1 MSRATAARP
10 ADAPARSAT
19 RSSAKG
25 YFHRSELPLA
35 SLAFVLPLIVLYE
48 VGTWYF
54 TSDSTHHNEQ
64 RIIAFN
70 LMQQFFH
77 LFGASGR
84 YLPAMAVVGIMLSWH
99 IARGDNWQVDLR
111 HILGMY
117 VESFLLAVPLIVL
130 GFAAARYLPLM
141 SLHMPPISTL

>member
-1 MSRATAARP
+1 MSRATTARSVDAPPRPAARQV
-10 ADAPARSAT
+10 
-19 RSSAKG
+19 KG
-25 YFHRSELPLA
+25 YFQRSELPLA

-48 VGTWYF
+48 LGTWYF
-54 TSDSTHHNEQ
+54 ASDALHHNEQ

-77 LFGASGR
+77 LFGVSGR
-84 YLPAMAVVGIMLSWH
+84 YFPAMAVVGILLSWH
-99 IARGDNWQVDLR
+99 IARGDGWQVDLR